1 MTDDLPDL
9 AVNPRALRVCKNS
22 TPVQAEFATADGVC
36 ETLEGPVRF
45 CTGDAVLTGIQG
57 ERWPV
62 RRDLFMASY
71 RPVSPTLAGENGSYR
86 KRPTLTYALRLDRAR
101 DVPVSW
107 QHDPLH
113 GRPGDWLLHYADG
126 SYSVIQD
133 SIFRE
138 SYAPAS
144 GETRWPPPKN

>member
-1 MTDDLPDL
+1 VTGDLPDL
-9 AVNPRALRVCKNS
+9 AADPRALRVSKKP
-22 TPVQAEFATADGVC
+22 TPVEVEFAAADGVC

-45 CTGDAVLTGIQG
+45 RAGDAILTGVQG

-86 KRPTLTYALRLDRAR
+86 KTPTLTYALRLDRPR

-113 GRPGDWLLHYADG
+113 GRPGDWLLRYADG

-138 SYAPAS
+138 SYAPTS